1 MYRYPDTSPLP
12 IFPNIS
18 NLRKMIPKVNEI
30 KVSYKQRI
38 PAKQWPKI
46 QNSHDTAALLHQTWD
61 HDTIALYETF
71 KVIILNNGNRVK
83 AIMELSH
90 GGMTGAIVD
99 VRLLFGIVLKVAG
112 TAIILAHNH
121 PSGTLNPSQ
130 ADRQITEKIRKAGAI
145 LDIRLLDHILLVP
158 DGSHYSF
165 ADEGIL

>member
-1 MYRYPDTSPLP
+1 M
-12 IFPNIS
+12 
-18 NLRKMIPKVNEI
+18 KVNEI

-38 PAKQWPKI
+38 PSRQWPKI
-46 QNSHDTAALLHQTWD
+46 SGSQDTAALLYERWD
-61 HDTIALYETF
+61 QDTIALYETF
-71 KVIILNNGNRVK
+71 KVAILNNGNRVK
-83 AIMELSH
+83 AIIELSH

-112 TAIILAHNH
+112 TGIILSHNH
-121 PSGTLNPSQ
+121 PSATLTPSQ

-145 LDIRLLDHILLVP
+145 LDIRLLDHIILAP

>member
-1 MYRYPDTSPLP
+1 MT
-12 IFPNIS
+12 
-18 NLRKMIPKVNEI
+18 PKVNEI
-30 KVSYKQRI
+30 KVSYKERI

-46 QNSHDTAALLHQTWD
+46 EHSREAAALLHQTWD

-71 KVIILNNGNRVK
+71 KVVVMNNGNKVK

-90 GGMTGAIVD
+90 GGMTAAMVD

-130 ADRQITEKIRKAGAI
+130 PDRQITEKVKKAAQL

-158 DGSHYSF
+158 DGNHYSF